1 MAEHELLSQKTTREL
16 IARFQAGDNEAA
28 ETLVQANTALVRSIV
43 KRFLN
48 RSIEYEDLFQIGCM
62 GLVKAISRFDLSY
75 DVRFSTY
82 AVPMIAGEIKRFL
95 RDDGMIK
102 VSRSLKELAA
112 RAASA
117 REKLSDKLGREASIN
132 EIAKELC
139 VETEDVAEAK
149 EAARPYSSIY
159 EPAYGADSDALLVD
173 TVGGSCRE
181 LESAVDRVAL
191 KELLSTLSPRERT
204 IITLR
209 YFSDKTQSQVA
220 AVLGISQVQV
230 SRLENTILLR
240 LRKLL

>member
-1 MAEHELLSQKTTREL
+1 M
-16 IARFQAGDNEAA
+16 
-28 ETLVQANTALVRSIV
+28 
-43 KRFLN
+43 FL
-48 RSIEYEDLFQIGCM
+48 E
-62 GLVKAISRFDLSY
+62 
-75 DVRFSTY
+75 
-82 AVPMIAGEIKRFL
+82 P
-95 RDDGMIK
+95 
-102 VSRSLKELAA
+102 LKELAA

-139 VETEDVAEAK
+139 VEPEDVAEAM